1 MTPQQTR
8 GFAHFAALFL
18 AAFGG
23 WIAFSLVNAGT
34 AYALPG
40 VIVAALIA
48 YGGTLFA
55 LRNTG
60 AQAHDLRPT
69 YRPNAHVYERLTTA
83 PRPRTAGLV
92 PLPSRMPRYDVDAA
106 AGD

>member
-8 GFAHFAALFL
+8 GFAHFMALFL

-23 WIAFSLVNAGT
+23 WLSFSLVNTGET
-34 AYALPG
+34 YAVAG

-48 YGGTLFA
+48 YGGTLVA
-55 LRNTG
+55 LRVT
-60 AQAHDLRPT
+60 AVHDLRPT
-69 YRPNAHVYERLTTA
+69 YRPNAHVYDGIRSTA
-83 PRPRTAGLV
+83 PLPRPSRLAA
-92 PLPSRMPRYDVDAA
+92 LPSGMPRYDVDAA